1 MNHSKNSLPPT
12 LIATAETVVRFNE
25 CDPLGIVWHANYLH
39 FFEDG
44 REAFTK
50 KYNFDFIEFYNKGLA
65 VPFVHASVDYK
76 KTLSFR
82 DKIKIEVTYIHS
94 PAAKI
99 TFEYRILKA
108 ETNEVVCTGRTVQVF
123 IEPVSKELHMTLPS
137 IFIEWQKQ
145 VGLL

>member
-1 MNHSKNSLPPT
+1 MPLLRNSPPPT

-44 REAFTK
+44 REAFSK
-50 KYNFDFIEFYNKGLA
+50 KFNFDFHEFYAKGLA
-65 VPFVHASVDYK
+65 VPFVHASLDYK

-82 DKIKIEVTYIHS
+82 DKIKIEVSYVHT
-94 PAAKI
+94 PASKI
-99 TFEYRILKA
+99 VFEYKIILIA
-108 ETNEVVCTGRTVQVF
+108 TNEVVCTGKTIQVF
-123 IEPVSKELHMTLPS
+123 IDSKTKELHMTLPS
-137 IFIEWQKQ
+137 FFVAWQKQ

>member
-1 MNHSKNSLPPT
+1 MHILKKSSIFPLT
-12 LIATAETVVRFNE
+12 AIAETVVRFNE

-50 KYNFDFIEFYNKGLA
+50 KFNFDFLEFYNKGLA

-82 DKIKIEVTYIHS
+82 DKIKIEVTYVHS

-99 TFEYRILKA
+99 IFEYKIVKE
-108 ETNEVVCTGRTVQVF
+108 ETNEIVCTGRTVQVF
-123 IEPVSKELHMTLPS
+123 IDPVTKELHMTLPLF
-137 IFIEWQKQ
+137 FIEWQKQ